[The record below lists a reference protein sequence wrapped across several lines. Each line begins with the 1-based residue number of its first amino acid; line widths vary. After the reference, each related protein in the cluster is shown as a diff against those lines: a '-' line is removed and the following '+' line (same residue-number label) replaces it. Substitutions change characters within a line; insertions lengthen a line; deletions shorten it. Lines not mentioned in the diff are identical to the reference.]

1 MYKQMEAYYRVIN
14 NGQLGLI
21 KAIILINK
29 N

>member
-1 MYKQMEAYYRVIN
+1 MYKQMEAYYWVIKN
-14 NGQLGLI
+14 EQLGLI